1 MSAERFTSKTE
12 QEKNKFIEDFA
23 TRSLQE
29 LQIFGQQ
36 VVSAYVP
43 IDFHLCSK
51 IERKLTGETET
62 VGNSSVLKE
71 AGIVLFK

>member
-1 MSAERFTSKTE
+1 MIHFQNRAG
-12 QEKNKFIEDFA
+12 KNEFIEDFA

-29 LQIFGQQ
+29 LQQ
-36 VVSAYVP
+36 VVRAFVP

>member
-1 MSAERFTSKTE
+1 M
-12 QEKNKFIEDFA
+12 FIEDFA

-29 LQIFGQQ
+29 LHIFGQQ
-36 VVSAYVP
+36 VVSVFVP
-43 IDFHLCSK
+43 IDFPICSK

>member
-1 MSAERFTSKTE
+1 MIHFQNRTG
-12 QEKNKFIEDFA
+12 KNEFSEDFA

-29 LQIFGQQ
+29 LQQ
-36 VVSAYVP
+36 VVRAFVP